1 MEDNVVFLTLKVLDS
16 DNFSIVSEARNVVVT
31 FVEKPQIK
39 MISFQK
45 QKTWISFYDK
55 TLSSHLLF
63 ISRNEYIC
71 SLDLLFYCFSVRN
84 VNMYIIVPDV

>member
-31 FVEKPQIK
+31 SVEKPQIK

-45 QKTWISFYDK
+45 QKTLISFYDK

-63 ISRNEYIC
+63 ISRNGYIC
-71 SLDLLFYCFSVRN
+71 SLDLLFYCFSVGN
-84 VNMYIIVPDV
+84 VNMCIIVPDV